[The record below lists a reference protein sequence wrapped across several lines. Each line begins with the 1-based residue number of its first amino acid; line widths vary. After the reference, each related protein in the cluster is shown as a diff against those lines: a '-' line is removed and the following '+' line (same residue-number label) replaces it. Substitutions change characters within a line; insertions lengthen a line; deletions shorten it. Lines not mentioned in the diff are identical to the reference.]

1 MHSVYVHTGVLL
13 GMYFDRV
20 LGFLTW
26 TRRLK
31 TVKVQVNLL
40 TSKVVDLTR
49 EKEARMSVKGM
60 KTSRNRLAW
69 NSERESIPPW

>member
-1 MHSVYVHTGVLL
+1 
-13 GMYFDRV
+13 MYFDRV
-20 LGFLTW
+20 LEFLTW
-26 TRRLK
+26 IGRLK

-49 EKEARMSVKGM
+49 EKEVKMSVKEM

-69 NSERESIPPW
+69 NSERESIPPS